1 VSIFKIFY
9 LRVKEITIKSEGKMS
24 IWIILKVISALATVA
39 TGLLALV
46 KPTAVYGFTGL
57 NANGVRGVSEI
68 RAIFGGL
75 LIALGL
81 APLFLGSVGY
91 QMLGIGYLGIAAA
104 RAFSIVFDKS
114 TAKSNLISLAIEV
127 VLGIILVA

>member
-1 VSIFKIFY
+1 MDV
-9 LRVKEITIKSEGKMS
+9 LMV
-24 IWIILKVISALATVA
+24 LKVIAAVATIA

-46 KPTAVYGFTGL
+46 KPAATYGFIGL

-75 LIALGL
+75 FIALGA
-81 APLFLGSVGY
+81 APLFLGLVAY
-91 QMLGIGYLGIAAA
+91 QMLGIGYLAIAAA

-114 TAKSNLISLAIEV
+114 YAQSNLISLGIEI
-127 VLGIILVA
+127 VLGIILVL

>member
-1 VSIFKIFY
+1 
-9 LRVKEITIKSEGKMS
+9 MN
-24 IWIILKVISALATVA
+24 IWMILKVIVALATAA

-46 KPTAVYGFTGL
+46 KPSAVYGFTGL
-57 NANGVRGVSEI
+57 TADGARGVSEI

-81 APLFLGSVGY
+81 APLFLGPTAY
-91 QMLGIGYLGIAAA
+91 LMLGISYLAIAAA

-114 TAKSNLISLAIEV
+114 YEQSNIISLIIEIV
-127 VLGIILVA
+127 FGVILII